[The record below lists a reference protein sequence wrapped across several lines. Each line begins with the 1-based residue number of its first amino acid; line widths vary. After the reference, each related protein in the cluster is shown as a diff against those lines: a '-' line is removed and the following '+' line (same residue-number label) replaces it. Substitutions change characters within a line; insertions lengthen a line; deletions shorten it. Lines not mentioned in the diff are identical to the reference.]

1 MTIDL
6 HHLRHS
12 SQQLCHAYRTFHLD
26 TLPGGP
32 ASASLTDALPATS
45 SVLPSLHTLARQL
58 DHLGSSPVGLT
69 ALADWHLRETHCL
82 MMALDHTSTSICHT
96 EEDIRDVLTRSY
108 HYYARENDHHLPIH
122 VSDTG
127 IGDGIYTSDG
137 RYFPTFARC
146 TAGSQAS
153 QGSHTNQDEWAGQIG
168 HGEQYN
174 PESHTNQ
181 PSPAPEMLG
190 RPLRDVSAAFLDLD
204 RHTFCPLIRTWQGSA
219 ATLGTLA
226 YGIHMAAT
234 GVRLAGIPGT
244 YTFTL
249 GLHMHRWADS
259 LALLA
264 YHAEQVALRLSRF
277 ASTCLR
283 TRTALAD
290 VAMQQ
295 RLDVAMQH
303 CDVAA
308 KQEHRDIAV
317 PEMGAAEHT
326 AGDTY
331 TQQADAILTDI
342 YNPGL
347 EATALGNCGAP
358 MPIRTL
364 CPNGC
369 QDAVLEW
376 PNTPMYQPELVIP
389 DAFALPEHERARY
402 ATLPQ
407 RSRAEHRYGDG
418 GARDSVCDEGMTA
431 PAPVL
436 NPKEVFRP
444 LEDLTASAYWM
455 RLGNGF

>member
-1 MTIDL
+1 MTISTLAPHCRHSANISEKRDVTIDL
-6 HHLRHS
+6 HQLRHS

-32 ASASLTDALPATS
+32 DNGPLTDTLPATS
-45 SVLPSLHTLARQL
+45 SRLPSLHTLARQL

-82 MMALDHTSTSICHT
+82 MMALDHTSTAICHT
-96 EEDIRDVLTRSY
+96 EDDIRDVLTRTY

-122 VSDTG
+122 VSETG
-127 IGDGIYTSDG
+127 IGGGIYTNDA
-137 RYFPTFARC
+137 RYFPTFAGC
-146 TAGSQAS
+146 T
-153 QGSHTNQDEWAGQIG
+153 QGG
-168 HGEQYN
+168 H
-174 PESHTNQ
+174 
-181 PSPAPEMLG
+181 PSPTPEVLG
-190 RPLRDVSAAFLDLD
+190 RPLRDVSAAFLALD
-204 RHTFCPLIRTWQGSA
+204 RHTFCPHIRTWQGSA

-234 GVRLAGIPGT
+234 GVRLADIPGT

-264 YHAEQVALRLSRF
+264 HHAEQVALRLSHF

-283 TRTALAD
+283 ARTALAD
-290 VAMQQ
+290 AAMQQ
-295 RLDVAMQH
+295 RLDEALP
-303 CDVAA
+303 AL
-308 KQEHRDIAV
+308 
-317 PEMGAAEHT
+317 GAAGRT
-326 AGDTY
+326 APHGY

-347 EATALGNCGAP
+347 EATSLGDCGAP

-364 CPNGC
+364 CPTGC

-376 PNTPMYQPELVIP
+376 PATPIYQPELVIP
-389 DAFALPEHERARY
+389 EMFALPDHASGHY
-402 ATLPQ
+402 AALPQ
-407 RSRAEHRYGDG
+407 RTSVEHRYGEG
-418 GARDSVCDEGMTA
+418 GQLGANAVEYDNRRDSGDGDSVSSDSATA
-431 PAPVL
+431 PASVL
-436 NPKEVFRP
+436 NPQEIFRP
-444 LEDLTASAYWM
+444 LDDLTASTYWM

>member
-1 MTIDL
+1 MTISTLAPHCRHSANISEKRDVTIDL
-6 HHLRHS
+6 HQLRHS

-32 ASASLTDALPATS
+32 DNGPLTDTLPATS
-45 SVLPSLHTLARQL
+45 SHLPSLHTLARQL

-82 MMALDHTSTSICHT
+82 MMALDHTSTAICHT
-96 EEDIRDVLTRSY
+96 EDDIRDVLTRTY

-122 VSDTG
+122 VSETG
-127 IGDGIYTSDG
+127 IGGGIYTNDA
-137 RYFPTFARC
+137 RYFPTFAGC
-146 TAGSQAS
+146 T
-153 QGSHTNQDEWAGQIG
+153 QGG
-168 HGEQYN
+168 H
-174 PESHTNQ
+174 
-181 PSPAPEMLG
+181 PSPTPEVLG
-190 RPLRDVSAAFLDLD
+190 RPLRDVAAAFLDLD
-204 RHTFCPLIRTWQGSA
+204 RHTFCPHIRTWQGSA

-234 GVRLAGIPGT
+234 GVRLADIPGT

-264 YHAEQVALRLSRF
+264 HHAEQVALRLSHF

-283 TRTALAD
+283 ARTALAD
-290 VAMQQ
+290 AAMQQ
-295 RLDVAMQH
+295 RLDEALP
-303 CDVAA
+303 AL
-308 KQEHRDIAV
+308 
-317 PEMGAAEHT
+317 GAAGRT
-326 AGDTY
+326 APHGY

-347 EATALGNCGAP
+347 EATSLGDCGAP

-364 CPNGC
+364 CPTGC

-376 PNTPMYQPELVIP
+376 PATPIYQPELVIP
-389 DAFALPEHERARY
+389 EMFALPDNAGGHY
-402 ATLPQ
+402 AALPQ
-407 RSRAEHRYGDG
+407 RTSVEHRYGEG
-418 GARDSVCDEGMTA
+418 GQLGANAVEYDNRRDSGDGDSVSSDSATA
-431 PAPVL
+431 PTPVL
-436 NPKEVFRP
+436 NPQEIFRP
-444 LEDLTASAYWM
+444 LDDLTASTYWM

>member
-1 MTIDL
+1 MTISTLAPHCRHSANISEKRDVTIDL

-12 SQQLCHAYRTFHLD
+12 SHQLCHAYRTFHLD

-32 ASASLTDALPATS
+32 DNGPLTDTLPATS
-45 SVLPSLHTLARQL
+45 SHLPSLHTLARQL

-82 MMALDHTSTSICHT
+82 MMALDHTSTAICHT
-96 EEDIRDVLTRSY
+96 EDDIRDVLTSTY

-122 VSDTG
+122 VSETG
-127 IGDGIYTSDG
+127 IGGGIYTNDA
-137 RYFPTFARC
+137 RYFPTFAGC
-146 TAGSQAS
+146 T
-153 QGSHTNQDEWAGQIG
+153 QGG
-168 HGEQYN
+168 H
-174 PESHTNQ
+174 
-181 PSPAPEMLG
+181 PSPTPEVLG
-190 RPLRDVSAAFLDLD
+190 RPLRDVAAAFLDLD
-204 RHTFCPLIRTWQGSA
+204 RHTFCPHIRTWQGSA

-234 GVRLAGIPGT
+234 GVRLADIPGT

-264 YHAEQVALRLSRF
+264 HHAEQVALRLSHF

-283 TRTALAD
+283 ARTALAD
-290 VAMQQ
+290 AAMQQ
-295 RLDVAMQH
+295 RLDEALP
-303 CDVAA
+303 AL
-308 KQEHRDIAV
+308 
-317 PEMGAAEHT
+317 GT
-326 AGDTY
+326 AGRIAPHGY

-347 EATALGNCGAP
+347 EATSLGDCGAP

-364 CPNGC
+364 CPTGC

-376 PNTPMYQPELVIP
+376 PATPIYQPELVIP
-389 DAFALPEHERARY
+389 EMFALPDNAGGHY
-402 ATLPQ
+402 AALPQ
-407 RSRAEHRYGDG
+407 RTSVEHRYGDG
-418 GARDSVCDEGMTA
+418 GHLGANAVEYDNRRDSGDGDSVSSDSATA
-431 PAPVL
+431 PASVL
-436 NPKEVFRP
+436 NPQEIFRP
-444 LEDLTASAYWM
+444 LDDLTASTYWM

>member
-12 SQQLCHAYRTFHLD
+12 SHQLCHAYRTFHLD

-32 ASASLTDALPATS
+32 DNGPLTDTLPATS
-45 SVLPSLHTLARQL
+45 SHLPSLHTLARQL

-82 MMALDHTSTSICHT
+82 MMALDHTSTAICHT
-96 EEDIRDVLTRSY
+96 EDDIRDVLTRTY

-122 VSDTG
+122 VSETG
-127 IGDGIYTSDG
+127 IGGGIYTNDA
-137 RYFPTFARC
+137 RYFPTFAGC
-146 TAGSQAS
+146 T
-153 QGSHTNQDEWAGQIG
+153 QGG
-168 HGEQYN
+168 H
-174 PESHTNQ
+174 
-181 PSPAPEMLG
+181 PSPTPEVLG
-190 RPLRDVSAAFLDLD
+190 RPLRDVAAAFLDLD
-204 RHTFCPLIRTWQGSA
+204 RHTFCPHIRTWQGSA

-234 GVRLAGIPGT
+234 GVRLADIPGT

-264 YHAEQVALRLSRF
+264 HHAEQVALRLSHF

-283 TRTALAD
+283 ARTALAD
-290 VAMQQ
+290 AAMQQ
-295 RLDVAMQH
+295 RLDEALP
-303 CDVAA
+303 AL
-308 KQEHRDIAV
+308 
-317 PEMGAAEHT
+317 GAAGRT
-326 AGDTY
+326 APHGY

-347 EATALGNCGAP
+347 EATSLGDCGAP

-364 CPNGC
+364 CPTGC

-376 PNTPMYQPELVIP
+376 PATPIYQPELVIP
-389 DAFALPEHERARY
+389 EMFALPDNAGGHY
-402 ATLPQ
+402 AALPQ
-407 RSRAEHRYGDG
+407 RTSVEHRYGDG
-418 GARDSVCDEGMTA
+418 GHLGANAVEYDNRRDSGDGDSVSSDSATA
-431 PAPVL
+431 PASVL
-436 NPKEVFRP
+436 NPQEIFRP
-444 LEDLTASAYWM
+444 LDDLTASTYWM